1 MSSLV
6 ALYRACSRPRMAV
19 LAMVALSAA
28 GCSSETSRFDSP
40 FSSPFASRNA
50 PAGDVTGSIGS
61 GQQGRVESKPLPPVG
76 HASGSLPPPTR
87 PATVAGGVVGG
98 GKGMASYQPGTGSA
112 DITGSV
118 ASSRPPA
125 RTWDWDGGTAI
136 TVGPGDTLESLSRRH
151 GLPAAAIMQANA
163 ITSPTGIRPG
173 QRLVIP
179 RYNPSA
185 VATSGPPATRATASA
200 PQAESGSHVIA
211 PGETLTGIARRYQ
224 VSLKDLAK
232 ANNIEPYTQVR
243 MGDRL
248 VIPGRAGATA
258 RTTVTPRPAQTAAP
272 AKSPPA
278 PKVASVEAPHTARAL
293 TPANEATEQETTS
306 KTASAAAPS
315 FRWPVRGR
323 IITGFGPKPNGQQND
338 GINLAVPEGTP
349 IKAAEDGVVAYA
361 GNELKGYGNLVLVR
375 HANGFVTAYAHASEL
390 LVKRGDQIK
399 RGQVI
404 ARAGQT
410 GTVTSPQLHFEIR
423 KGSAPVDPTQYL
435 NGA

>member
-1 MSSLV
+1 MFSVVALSRACVPSHMAVLTLV
-6 ALYRACSRPRMAV
+6 ALG
-19 LAMVALSAA
+19 AA
-28 GCSSETSRFDSP
+28 GCSSDTSRFEGP
-40 FSSPFASRNA
+40 FSNPFASKSA
-50 PAGDVTGSIGS
+50 PAGDVTGSIPRS
-61 GQQGRVESKPLPPVG
+61 AQAGRIDSKPLPHVG
-76 HASGSLPPPTR
+76 HASGPLPPPTR
-87 PATVAGGVVGG
+87 PAAATNGVVGG
-98 GKGMASYQPGTGSA
+98 GRGMASYQPRSS
-112 DITGSV
+112 DVTGSV
-118 ASSRPPA
+118 PSSPPPA
-125 RTWDWDGGTAI
+125 RTWDWDGGTAV
-136 TVGPGDTLESLSRRH
+136 TVAPGDTLDALSRRY
-151 GLPAAAIMQANA
+151 GVPVDTIMQANA
-163 ITSPTGIRPG
+163 ITSAREIRAG

-179 RYNPSA
+179 RHNPSG
-185 VATSGPPATRATASA
+185 VAASGAPATRSAS
-200 PQAESGSHVIA
+200 QAESGTHIIV

-232 ANNIEPYTQVR
+232 ANGIEPYAQIR

-248 VIPGRAGATA
+248 VVPGRSGTSA
-258 RTTVTPRPAQTAAP
+258 RSAPTVPRPLQAAAQPRPASASKMAA
-272 AKSPPA
+272 A
-278 PKVASVEAPHTARAL
+278 EAPHSARVL
-293 TPANEATEQETTS
+293 TPAQDAPENAAASQ
-306 KTASAAAPS
+306 TASTAAPS

-361 GNELKGYGNLVLVR
+361 GNELKGYGNLVLIR

-435 NGA
+435 SGA